1 MIKSSVH
8 QQDIMIPNTN
18 TSKKSLKTH
27 EAKADR
33 VKVET
38 DKPIN
43 TVGGL
48 QPPPLAIDRTTSQ
61 KLSEDTEELNNTI
74 TQQDLTDVDVKNTVP
89 KKSKYAFFSSVHG
102 AVTRDRAYPGS

>member
-8 QQDIMIPNTN
+8 QQDIMIPNTI

-43 TVGGL
+43 TVGVFN
-48 QPPPLAIDRTTSQ
+48 PHP
-61 KLSEDTEELNNTI
+61 
-74 TQQDLTDVDVKNTVP
+74 
-89 KKSKYAFFSSVHG
+89 
-102 AVTRDRAYPGS
+102 